1 MTVKN
6 TDPLAPWNF
15 IKYKDSPLAPH
26 NSTMG
31 KDNPSKPWNK
41 STWRKEDL
49 TEDEQRY
56 YGLTK
61 K

>member
-6 TDPLAPWNF
+6 TDPFAPWNSA
-15 IKYKDSPLAPH
+15 IYKDSPFAPH
-26 NSTMG
+26 NSAID
-31 KDNPSKPWNK
+31 KDSPSKPWNK
-41 STWRKEDL
+41 TTWRREDL